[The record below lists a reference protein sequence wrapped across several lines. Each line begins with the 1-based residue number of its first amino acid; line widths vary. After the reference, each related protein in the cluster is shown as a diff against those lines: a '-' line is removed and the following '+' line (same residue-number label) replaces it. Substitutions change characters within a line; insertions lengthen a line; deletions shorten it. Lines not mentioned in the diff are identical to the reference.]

1 MPEQRDVD
9 AQVIEVVRLLQ
20 PGEVVSYGDIAA
32 DAGFPRASRQVGRLL
47 AVTDGL
53 PWWRVVTVQGR
64 LVPGNE
70 RHQAELLRAE
80 GVLIERGR
88 VKKSPLGRFS
98 PTSRERL

>member
-1 MPEQRDVD
+1 MPEQRDLD
-9 AQVIEVVRLLQ
+9 TQVIEVVRLLQ

-32 DAGFPRASRQVGRLL
+32 DAGFPIAFRQVGRLL

-88 VKKSPLGRFS
+88 VKQAPLGRFS